1 MESLQM
7 ATDVEIVAA
16 TLQDTQAFAVL
27 VLRYEAKL
35 LRYIRRIGIRNV
47 EDSEDVLQE
56 IFIKVYKNLNAFDT
70 SMSFSSWIYRIAH
83 NEAVSFYRKR
93 SVRAEGHQLPDS
105 EDILTWLPEESA
117 TTPERLFDA
126 SLGIQAVAVALRAL
140 DAKYRDAIIL
150 RYFEQKEYDEI
161 SDILKIPIGTVGTLI
176 HRGKKQLAKII
187 PLEQIAL

>member
-83 NEAVSFYRKR
+83 NEAVSFYRRR

-161 SDILKIPIGTVGTLI
+161 SDILKIPIGTVGTII
-176 HRGKKQLAKII
+176 HRGKKQLAEII
-187 PLEQIAL
+187 PHEQIAL

>member
-83 NEAVSFYRKR
+83 NEAVSFYRRR

-176 HRGKKQLAKII
+176 YRGKKQLAEII
-187 PLEQIAL
+187 PHEQIAL